1 MAFEQQASG
10 LIDQTIQTFNG
21 NVTAVSPQDG
31 ITLIDSWISA
41 FRSTDE
47 QANPISDSLTALK
60 TELQK
65 GNPSTSEISTIL
77 KALTD
82 QARNAANSADTGVQT
97 QVNALVDA
105 LKSFQQQLT
114 GQAGPANTGGQAPMA
129 STVGGNSSTSGVGTT
144 TSGSTQS
151 YMDDP
156 TGSDGDIEPRG
167 ISPTTGTS
175 SGQTDVGDN
184 RSGAAYGTT
193 DDAARFDQP
202 DAGNTQGGGS
212 YGSGYGTGSTAEKGT
227 PNSGTER
234 DMHSGPVGGGSISG
248 GQSDSETGS
257 SGGRSS

>member
-10 LIDQTIQTFNG
+10 LIDQTIQAFNG

-47 QANPISDSLTALK
+47 QANPISDSLSALK

-82 QARNAANSADTGVQT
+82 QARDAANSADTGVQT
-97 QVNALVDA
+97 RINALVDA
-105 LKSFQQQLT
+105 LGSFQQQLT
-114 GQAGPANTGGQAPMA
+114 GQAGPANTGGQAPMS
-129 STVGGNSSTSGVGTT
+129 STVGGNSSTSGAGTT

-156 TGSDGDIEPRG
+156 TGSDGGMEPRN
-167 ISPTTGTS
+167 TTNDATS
-175 SGQTDVGDN
+175 ARQTGSESVGGDN
-184 RSGAAYGTT
+184 YGQSGV
-193 DDAARFDQP
+193 P

-227 PNSGTER
+227 SNSGTDR
-234 DMHSGPVGGGSISG
+234 DMHSGSVGGSSISG